1 MKAWP
6 RPDVQIPVNS
16 DGPSTWDTLDAI
28 FEANPTG
35 TKPVAFSFGDYQLVP
50 VKSWTDLFNQLI
62 DLLWDADPSNLFALA
77 NSDDSLVKYVDEVE
91 SYQKYRQLGTVDVA
105 VYAGG
110 NSAWSRVQHIKRIL
124 AGNGFDLG
132 DISVKIRTVNRDYRD
147 EHNICFVIPRY
158 SWYDHLKRAILCG

>member
-1 MKAWP
+1 M
-6 RPDVQIPVNS
+6 NS
-16 DGPSTWDTLDAI
+16 DGPSTCDTLDAI